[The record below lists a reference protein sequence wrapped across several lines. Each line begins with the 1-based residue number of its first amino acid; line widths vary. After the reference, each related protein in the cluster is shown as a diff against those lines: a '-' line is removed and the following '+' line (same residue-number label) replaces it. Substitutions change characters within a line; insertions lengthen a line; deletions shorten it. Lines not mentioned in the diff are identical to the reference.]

1 MAAFV
6 LPAIG
11 SGAGWYERGTDNLRN
26 GAYFQASKAL
36 AQAIQIDSRYA
47 LARARLAQAWIEL
60 DYYDRAKDELLAATT
75 IAGDRSSVSPRD
87 ALYLD
92 AISAIVRRDFKE
104 ALNAYTQIAQLT
116 PDDSQV
122 YVDLGYAYEND
133 EAGQGA
139 GKLLKS
145 DSVEQRSIR
154 DRLSTRGDRLSP

>member
-36 AQAIQIDSRYA
+36 AQAIDRQSVCPRASR
-47 LARARLAQAWIEL
+47 LASMDGARLLRSSKRRDA
-60 DYYDRAKDELLAATT
+60 LAATT
-75 IAGDRSSVSPRD
+75 IAGDRLFSIARD

-104 ALNAYTQIAQLT
+104 GFERLRRSRSSPRMTVRSTSTSAT
-116 PDDSQV
+116 PTKTT
-122 YVDLGYAYEND
+122 ET
-133 EAGQGA
+133 GQGA
-139 GKLLKS
+139 ENYLS
-145 DSVEQRSIR
+145 NSVEQRSIR